1 LKRTENGNIPDGV
14 MNFEIFGTIP
24 RCIGRLFILACI
36 GECLA
41 FAHATACAQ
50 GYSPEEA
57 PRHMKLPEGLEVQLV
72 ASEPMIHQ
80 PVAIEFDDRGRLWV
94 IQYLQYPNPSGL
106 KRAKVDRYS
115 RTTYDRSPEPPPRGP
130 RGADRITILEDTDG
144 DGRADRAKDFVGG
157 LNLASG
163 LAFGHGGVFV
173 LQVPYLLFYPD
184 RNRDDLPDGDPDVLL
199 GGFGMEDAHSVANSL
214 TWGPD
219 GWLYGCQGSTVT
231 SNIRGIEFQQGVW
244 RYHPITHAFELF
256 CEGGGNSWG
265 LDFDEHGN
273 LFYSTNYG
281 GYALLHGVQGAYYWK
296 QFGKHGALHNPY
308 AYGYFDHVPHQ
319 DLHGGHVTV
328 GGIVYQGDS
337 FPPQFRGTYVAADLL
352 GHAAY
357 WHQLHPRGSTFS
369 ASLAGDLLLAGDTWF
384 APSDVTMGPDGSIY
398 ICDWHDQRTAHPDPD
413 AEWDRTNGRVYRIK
427 AAGPAS
433 RKTTQ
438 LADLSSKQLLGMLD
452 GKNDWYVRKAR
463 RILADRRDSEVIFPL
478 RTRVME
484 GKNDH
489 ESLEALWALYVS
501 GGLDDEFAEKLLDH
515 PNADVR
521 WWCVRLQGDEECVS
535 PAIASRMAELAGTD
549 PSVAV
554 RSQLASTAKR
564 LSAGQALPIVKQL
577 VARSEDSQD
586 PFVPLLLWWAV
597 ERHSIAAREEVL
609 AMFSEPAVWQL
620 PIARETI
627 LPRLIRRYAAEASEP
642 GYLAGARLLAATPP
656 ADRDKMLAALDQ
668 GLKDRSTAHGGSAGD
683 LFARLAVVGSGAQ
696 VEKTQLQNKNI
707 PPQLGRQIDAVWQD
721 GTSDM
726 TLIRLAARLGRPAAQ
741 VRAIALATDAR
752 TPLAKRIEAVALLG
766 EVGQPAC
773 VRPLLKLLASSE
785 PGALQSAAV
794 DALQHFE
801 DEGIAT
807 ALLARYPTMEPGLRS
822 KTCDA
827 LLSRKSWAARLLEG
841 VDEGK
846 YEAKDIAVDQLR
858 LISLHH
864 DEQLDALV
872 KKHWGSIQGGTP
884 EERLAEM
891 RRINNDLR
899 AGRGDLASGKT
910 LFTKHCGTCHKL
922 FGEGNQIGPE
932 LTHANRKNTDELLST
947 IVSPSAV
954 IRKEFLSFVVQ
965 TTDGRVLTGLLTEQS
980 PSSVTLLGA
989 KNERT
994 VIERDKIDAINE
1006 SPTSLMPENLLSP
1019 LKPQEVRDL
1028 FSYLQSEATTTS
1040 PSPAGRGP
1048 G

>member
-1 LKRTENGNIPDGV
+1 
-14 MNFEIFGTIP
+14 MNFQKLDKIQSLI
-24 RCIGRLFILACI
+24 RRLSILACA
-36 GECLA
+36 GACLA
-41 FAHATACAQ
+41 AAEGTADAQ

-57 PRHMKLPEGLEVQLV
+57 PRHMTLPEGLEVQLV
-72 ASEPMIHQ
+72 ASEPMIRQ
-80 PVAIEFDDRGRLWV
+80 PVAIEFDDQGRLWV
-94 IQYLQYPNPSGL
+94 IQYLQYPNPAGL

-115 RTTYDRSPEPPPRGP
+115 RTTYDRFPEPPPRGP

-144 DGRADRAKDFVGG
+144 DGRADRAKDFVSG

-184 RNRDDLPDGDPDVLL
+184 RNRDDVPDGDPEVLAS
-199 GGFGMEDAHSVANSL
+199 GFGMEDAHSVANSL

-308 AYGYFDHVPHQ
+308 AYGYFDHVPHK
-319 DLHGGHVTV
+319 DLRGGHVTV

-369 ASLAGDLLLAGDTWF
+369 ASFAGDLLLANDTWF

-413 AEWDRTNGRVYRIK
+413 AEWDRTNGRIYRIK
-427 AAGPAS
+427 ASGLAPRGV
-433 RKTTQ
+433 TQ
-438 LADLSSKQLLGMLD
+438 LTGLPSKQLIGMLA
-452 GKNDWYVRKAR
+452 GTNDWYVRKAR
-463 RILADRRDSEVIFPL
+463 RILADRLDPEAIFPL

-484 GKNDH
+484 SKDDH
-489 ESLEALWALYVS
+489 EALEALWALYTS
-501 GGLDDEFAEKLLDH
+501 GGLDDEFAEKLLGH
-515 PNADVR
+515 PNADIR
-521 WWCVRLQGDEECVS
+521 WWCVRLQGDEECVA
-535 PAIASRMAELAGTD
+535 PAIARRMAELAGGD

-564 LSAGQALPIVKQL
+564 LSADQALPIVKQL

-586 PFVPLLLWWAV
+586 PFLPLLVWWAV
-597 ERHSIAAREEVL
+597 ERHSIAARAEVL

-627 LPRLIRRYAAEASEP
+627 LPRLVRRYAAEGTEP
-642 GYLAGARLLAATPP
+642 GYLACARLLAATPA
-656 ADRDKMLAALDQ
+656 ADRDDIFAALDQ
-668 GLKDRSTAHGGSAGD
+668 GLKDRSTTRGGSAGD
-683 LFARLAVVGSGAQ
+683 LFARLAVVGTGAHL
-696 VEKTQLQNKNI
+696 EKTQLQNKNI
-707 PPQLGRQIDAVWQD
+707 PQQLGRQIDVAWQD
-721 GTSDM
+721 DTSDM

-752 TPLAKRIEAVALLG
+752 TPLAKRIEAAQLLG
-766 EVGQPAC
+766 EVGQPSC
-773 VRPLLKLLASSE
+773 VERLLKLLSSSE
-785 PGALQSAAV
+785 PQPLQSAV
-794 DALQHFE
+794 LNALQQFE

-807 ALLARYPTMEPGLRS
+807 ALLARYPTMEPGLRA
-822 KTCDA
+822 KTCDV
-827 LLSRKSWAARLLEG
+827 LLSRKPWAARLLEG

-846 YEAKDIAVDQLR
+846 YAAKDIAVDQLR
-858 LISLHH
+858 LISLHD
-864 DEQLDALV
+864 DEQLNALV

-899 AGRGDLASGKT
+899 AGRGDVASGKV
-910 LFTKHCGTCHKL
+910 LFTKHCGMCHKL

-954 IRKEFLSFVVQ
+954 IRKEFMSFVVQ
-965 TTDGRVLTGLLTEQS
+965 TTDGRVLTGLLAEQS
-980 PSSVTLLGA
+980 PASVTLLGA

-994 VIERDKIDAINE
+994 VIERNKIDAINE

-1028 FSYLQSEATTTS
+1028 FSYLQSEESANS

>member
-1 LKRTENGNIPDGV
+1 MLAL
-14 MNFEIFGTIP
+14 IP
-24 RCIGRLFILACI
+24 RLNRALSILACS
-36 GECLA
+36 GVWLA
-41 FAHATACAQ
+41 LSNCPTHAQ

-57 PRHMKLPEGLEVQLV
+57 PRRMKLPEGLEVQLV
-72 ASEPMIHQ
+72 ASEPMVRQ

-94 IQYLQYPNPSGL
+94 IQYLQYPNPAGL
-106 KRAKVDRYS
+106 TRAKVDRYS
-115 RTTYDRSPEPPPRGP
+115 RTTYDRFPEPPPRGP
-130 RGADRITILEDTDG
+130 RGADRITILEDADG

-173 LQVPYLLFYPD
+173 LQVPYLLFYAD
-184 RNRDDLPDGDPDVLL
+184 RNHDDAPDGDPDVLL

-281 GYALLHGVQGAYYWK
+281 GYAMLHGVQGAYYWK

-308 AYGYFDHVPHQ
+308 AYGYFDHVPHK

-337 FPPQFRGTYVAADLL
+337 LPPQFRGKYIAADLL

-357 WHQLHPRGSTFS
+357 WHELHPRGSTFS
-369 ASLAGDLLLAGDTWF
+369 ASFAGDLLIANDTWF

-427 AAGPAS
+427 AKQRAS
-433 RKTTQ
+433 RTVTQ
-438 LADLSSKQLLGMLD
+438 LTDLPSKKLIAMLA
-452 GKNDWYVRKAR
+452 GENDWYVRKAR
-463 RILADRRDSEVIFPL
+463 RILADRRDSEVILPL
-478 RTRVME
+478 RTLVME
-484 GKNDH
+484 SENDH
-489 ESLEALWALYVS
+489 EALEALWALNVS
-501 GGLDDEFAEKLLDH
+501 GGVSDEFAEKLLSHSND
-515 PNADVR
+515 DIR
-521 WWCVRLQGDEECVS
+521 WWSVRLLGDEECVS
-535 PAIASRMAELAGTD
+535 PAIARRMVELAAGD
-549 PSVAV
+549 RSVAV
-554 RSQLASTAKR
+554 RNQLACTAKR

-577 VARSEDSQD
+577 VARNEDSND
-586 PFVPLLLWWAV
+586 PLLPLLLWWAV
-597 ERHSIAAREEVL
+597 EKHSIAAREEVL
-609 AMFSEPAVWQL
+609 AMFTEPAVCQL
-620 PIARETI
+620 PLARETI
-627 LPRLIRRYAAEASEP
+627 LSRLIRRYAAEATEA
-642 GYLAGARLLAATPP
+642 GYLACARLLAATPAP
-656 ADRDKMLAALDQ
+656 HRDKMLAALDL
-668 GLKDRSTAHGGSAGD
+668 GLRDRSTARGGSAGD
-683 LFARLAVVGSGAQ
+683 LFAKLAVVETGTHLA
-696 VEKTQLQNKNI
+696 KNQLQDI
-707 PPQLGRQIDAVWQD
+707 PAQLGRQIDAAWQD
-721 GTSDM
+721 GTTDI

-741 VRAIALATDAR
+741 DRAVALAADGQ
-752 TPLAKRIEAVALLG
+752 TPLARRIETVQLLG
-766 EVGQPAC
+766 EVGQPSS
-773 VRPLLKLLASSE
+773 VQPLLKLVSSSE
-785 PGALQSAAV
+785 PQPLQSAV
-794 DALQHFE
+794 LDALRQFE
-801 DEGIAT
+801 GEGIAT
-807 ALLARYPTMEPGLRS
+807 VLLRQYPTMEPGLRS
-822 KTCDA
+822 KTCDV
-827 LLSRKSWAARLLEG
+827 LLSRKPWAARLLEG
-841 VDEGK
+841 IDQGK
-846 YEAKDIAVDQLR
+846 YAAKDIAVDQLR
-858 LISLHH
+858 LVSLHN
-864 DEQLDALV
+864 DERLNGLV

-899 AGRGDLASGKT
+899 AGRGDLASGKS
-910 LFTKHCGTCHKL
+910 LFAKHCGTCHKL

-954 IRKEFLSFVVQ
+954 IRKEYMSFVVQ
-965 TTDGRVLTGLLTEQS
+965 TTDGRVLTGLLVEQS

-994 VIERDKIDAINE
+994 MIERDKIEAINE
-1006 SPTSLMPENLLSP
+1006 SPTSLMPENLLSQ

-1028 FSYLQSEATTTS
+1028 FSYLQSEPATN
-1040 PSPAGRGP
+1040 AAR
-1048 G
+1048 